1 MTTSAVPGSS
11 GPLIRRATTTDV
23 RDIQAL
29 ERRAGGLF
37 RDIGLDAI
45 ADDNPPSDDD
55 LSAAIGDGKIHVV
68 DAPTTS
74 PDRPRLAAWL
84 WLGQADGDLLI
95 EQVSADP
102 AFRGQRIGARLV
114 EYAVALARETGV
126 PGVCLTTFSEVPWN
140 GPLYR
145 RLGFVEVPPTELG
158 DDLRRIRVA
167 EGAAGLDVSPRIAM
181 RRPVDV

>member
-1 MTTSAVPGSS
+1 M
-11 GPLIRRATTTDV
+11 GPLHTYSATITWTG
-23 RDIQAL
+23 A
-29 ERRAGGLF
+29 
-37 RDIGLDAI
+37 
-45 ADDNPPSDDD
+45 
-55 LSAAIGDGKIHVV
+55 
-68 DAPTTS
+68 
-74 PDRPRLAAWL
+74 
-84 WLGQADGDLLI
+84 GQAGTASYTSYSRNHEVALPGKPVLLGT
-95 EQVSADP
+95 ADP
-102 AFRGQRIGARLV
+102 AFRGQRIGTRLV

>member
-23 RDIQAL
+23 GDIQAL
-29 ERRAGGLF
+29 ERRAGAPF

-45 ADDNPPSDDD
+45 ADDD

-74 PDRPRLAAWL
+74 PDRRRLAAWL

-102 AFRGQRIGARLV
+102 AFRGQRIGTRLV

-158 DDLRRIRVA
+158 DGLRRIRVA

>member
-1 MTTSAVPGSS
+1 MTTCAVPGSS

-23 RDIQAL
+23 DDIQAL
-29 ERRAGGLF
+29 ERRAGAPF
-37 RDIGLDAI
+37 RDI
-45 ADDNPPSDDD
+45 ADDDPPGDDD

-102 AFRGQRIGARLV
+102 AFRGQRIGTRLV